1 MKNVASPVP
10 QSGDKITTASHASM
24 IYTVTVANSG
34 NKYSWCVPDMYIYGG
49 VQICICNELRGIM
62 VRSTRNPKCNHT
74 VDYYLLNY

>member
-1 MKNVASPVP
+1 MNNVASQVP

-49 VQICICNELRGIM
+49 VYMWWGADMYIYGGVQIFIPFGW
-62 VRSTRNPKCNHT
+62 
-74 VDYYLLNY
+74 YL